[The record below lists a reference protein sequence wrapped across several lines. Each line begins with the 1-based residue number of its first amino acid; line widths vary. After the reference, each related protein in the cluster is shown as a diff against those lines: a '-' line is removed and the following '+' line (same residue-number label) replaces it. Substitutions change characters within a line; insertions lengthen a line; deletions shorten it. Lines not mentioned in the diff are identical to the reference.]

1 MCVMVNYNFSELKER
16 YSEVAHKCK
25 TFPEVDQEYKKAC
38 AELEKLV
45 PDAKMQT
52 EIRDCFGQC
61 LDKYQM
67 QGFINGFVYSSQT
80 FFEESKRELP
90 EDNTQM
96 TPNQRIMKAAELSR
110 FAELSQELCSKLNV
124 TSNDMFVDLHKDKPW
139 IDKLRLRLDILSDY
153 IAKLKDNTDTV
164 SELAEV
170 IYQSVGG
177 TYVE

>member
-1 MCVMVNYNFSELKER
+1 MTVKYDFAELKER

-25 TFPEVDQEYKKAC
+25 TFPEVDAEYKKAC

-67 QGFINGFVYSSQT
+67 QGFINGFMYSSQT
-80 FFEESKRELP
+80 FAKESQDELP
-90 EDNTQM
+90 HDKTQM
-96 TPNQRIMKAAELSR
+96 TPNQRIMKAEELSR
-110 FAELSQELCSKLNV
+110 FAELSQELCKKLNV
-124 TSNDMFVDLHKDKPW
+124 TYNDMFVDLHEDKPW
-139 IDKLRLRLDILSDY
+139 IDKLRLRLDMMSDY
-153 IAKLKDNTDTV
+153 ISRLMDNSDKV

-170 IYQSVGG
+170 VYQSVGG

>member
-1 MCVMVNYNFSELKER
+1 MSAGYDYKALKER

-25 TFPEVDQEYKKAC
+25 TFPEVDAEYKKAC

-80 FFEESKRELP
+80 FFEECKREIP
-90 EDNTQM
+90 EDKTQM
-96 TPNQRIMKAAELSR
+96 TPNQRIMKCEKLTYGSS
-110 FAELSQELCSKLNV
+110 ETKNLCSKLHLIY
-124 TSNDMFVDLHKDKPW
+124 NDMFDELQTSYPR
-139 IDKLRLRLDILSDY
+139 IEELLLRLDMMSDY
-153 IAKLKDNTDTV
+153 ISRLMDNSDKV

-170 IYQSVGG
+170 VYQSVGG

>member
-1 MCVMVNYNFSELKER
+1 
-16 YSEVAHKCK
+16 
-25 TFPEVDQEYKKAC
+25 
-38 AELEKLV
+38 
-45 PDAKMQT
+45 MQT

-80 FFEESKRELP
+80 FFEECKREIP
-90 EDNTQM
+90 EDKTQM
-96 TPNQRIMKAAELSR
+96 TPNQRILKCVDLTYATE
-110 FAELSQELCSKLNV
+110 ETKDLCSKLHLV
-124 TSNDMFVDLHKDKPW
+124 YEDIFDELESNHPRIEEL
-139 IDKLRLRLDILSDY
+139 KLRLDMMSDY
-153 IAKLKDNTDTV
+153 IAMLMKNTDGC

>member
-1 MCVMVNYNFSELKER
+1 MTVNYNFSELKER

-67 QGFINGFVYSSQT
+67 QGFINGFVCSSQT
-80 FFEESKRELP
+80 FAGESKRELP
-90 EDNTQM
+90 EEKTQL
-96 TPNQRIMKAAELSR
+96 TPEQRIMKAAELSR
-110 FAELSQELCSKLNV
+110 FAELSQKLCAKVSLV
-124 TSNDMFVDLHKDKPW
+124 HNDMFDELQEDAPQMKE
-139 IDKLRLRLDILSDY
+139 LQLRLDMMSDY
-153 IAKLKDNTDTV
+153 ISRLVDNTDTV
-164 SELAEV
+164 SELAKV